1 MEILRAGKKKS
12 SNKRTVHV
20 SVRAPENVVKVIN
33 LLVDLGLFK
42 DKSDFIN
49 YALQETVRK
58 YLSSIRLEITPEL
71 IDKYFELL
79 EEASPRLSEEEIL
92 RVLEDARNEKRR
104 SSRKET
110 QESRS

>member
-20 SVRAPENVVKVIN
+20 SVRAPENVVKAIN

-49 YALQETVRK
+49 YALQETLRK
-58 YLSSIRLEITPEL
+58 YLSSIRIEITPEL

-79 EEASPRLSEEEIL
+79 EEASPQLPEEEIL
-92 RVLEDARNEKRR
+92 KVLEDARNERR
-104 SSRKET
+104 TRKQT
-110 QESRS
+110 QEGRS

>member
-1 MEILRAGKKKS
+1 MEVLKAGKKKPS
-12 SNKRTVHV
+12 TKRTVHV
-20 SVRAPENVVKVIN
+20 SVRAPENVIKAIN

-58 YLSSIRLEITPEL
+58 YLSSIKLEITPEL

-79 EEASPRLSEEEIL
+79 EKASPRLSEEEIL
-92 RVLEDARNEKRR
+92 KVLGDVLNERR
-104 SSRKET
+104 TEKET
-110 QESRS
+110 QEGSG